1 MRWFVIVASAALLAG
16 SADAQVPR
24 PALLEMATSA
34 SVPAAILRMPVA
46 DSVPNFDVKK
56 ACREASIGVDACV
69 TDEEAA
75 RQILIDQWSKFPA
88 RDKASCAVE
97 LRTVDRSASYIDL
110 LSCLQIDADNRKPL
124 STGEPTSR
132 TRARGVG
139 SENRQRR
146 GSQGP

>member
-1 MRWFVIVASAALLAG
+1 MRLFVIVASATLVVG
-16 SADAQVPR
+16 SAYAQVPR
-24 PALLEMATSA
+24 PALWETGASA

-46 DSVPNFDVKK
+46 DRVPNFDVKK

-75 RQILIDQWSKFPA
+75 RKILTDQWSSFPA

-97 LRTVDRSASYIDL
+97 LRTVDRSASYVDL

-124 STGEPTSR
+124 NPGATSKSTSKSK
-132 TRARGVG
+132 ARG
-139 SENRQRR
+139 SET
-146 GSQGP
+146 GK

>member
-16 SADAQVPR
+16 SAYAQVPR
-24 PALLEMATSA
+24 PALREIGASA
-34 SVPAAILRMPVA
+34 SLPTAMLRMPVA
-46 DSVPNFDVKK
+46 DSLPNFDVKK
-56 ACREASIGVDACV
+56 ACREASIGVDACI

-75 RQILIDQWSKFPA
+75 RQLLIDQWSSFPA

-124 STGEPTSR
+124 TPPTS
-132 TRARGVG
+132 TSAPTSKSKARGSG
-139 SENRQRR
+139 AAR
-146 GSQGP
+146 